1 MKKIATMLGM
11 LLMLLT
17 ACSSGDAAAGEGY
30 ILEVDGGRV
39 LILDQPYV
47 GKTWNELFE
56 QYQGR
61 AIWLT
66 TAKSDLKPG
75 QKVRYWIKGGIN
87 ESYPEQAQAENIKV
101 ISE

>member
-1 MKKIATMLGM
+1 MKKIATTLGI

-17 ACSSGDAAAGEGY
+17 ACSLGDAAAGEGY
-30 ILEVDGGRV
+30 ILEIDGGRV
-39 LILDQPYV
+39 LVLDQPYV

-56 QYQGR
+56 QYQGS

-66 TAKSDLKPG
+66 TAKKDLEPG
-75 QKVRYWIKGGIN
+75 QKIQYWVKGGIN
-87 ESYPEQAQAENIKV
+87 DSYPGQAQAEKIKV